1 MLYPF
6 FELSSVALSYGA
18 NSVNNPAGLGYGGR
32 ELVLYYG
39 DGAYGL
45 NLAFSGFGLGYGRLS
60 SGDQYLSLAS
70 GFKVGPTSLGMDYDP
85 LNATWRGGLLLRPFR
100 FLSVGAV
107 LNGDRNGIG
116 STDVGVG
123 IRPYKGYITAYAGTR
138 YYRLN
143 LGGGDFGALLG
154 VSPVFGVFIQP
165 LPYAGVRVEAHSSDA
180 KGFTLS
186 AGVELS
192 FGKLRVGGA
201 LSGASRSFG
210 LMLSKEYFTPSIRKG
225 RYEVKVKSYTEDGRT
240 GPFSSGRK
248 FYEFIREVKEAV
260 ESPNVRAI
268 ALDMRNFG
276 LSISQAEELRSLLKR
291 AKEKGKEVLFF
302 SDSYGTA
309 SYYVASVGKVYLAPE
324 GALSFPGLSAEL
336 TFFKR
341 TFDSLGI
348 EVQEFRMGKY
358 KSALEPF
365 VRDTMSEANREQYRR
380 LLEVIWGVWL
390 KDVAEGRKLDADSLN
405 SLVKAHLGSFLP
417 EEAVKLGLVDSL
429 LYPDQWKEL
438 LKKKGGKVKLVKVQ
452 RREWKEEKPK
462 VAVVVAEGGIVVG
475 ESSYGF
481 LPIIGGKNVGD
492 RTLVRILERLRK
504 DKSVKAVVLRV
515 NSPGGSAL
523 ASDNI
528 AHAVERLKKEKPVVV
543 SMGRVAASGGY
554 YISALADT
562 ILVDRTT
569 VTGSI
574 GVIGAKF
581 VLRDFYKKRLY
592 LNRDVVK
599 TYPFSDAW
607 SLWREMD
614 STEIARTR
622 RMIEA
627 VYERFVS
634 VVSKGRGLP
643 KDSVKA
649 IGGGR
654 VWSGYD
660 AVNIG
665 LADAYGGILDAIA
678 VAAEKAGVR
687 EYDVVVYPRPKG
699 TMERIKSLMGK
710 GVSLKLSPKD
720 VIPEG
725 LQILYRMEYDV
736 EVK

>member
-32 ELVLYYG
+32 ELLLYYG
-39 DGAYGL
+39 DGSYGL
-45 NLAFSGFGLGYGRLS
+45 NLAFAGFGVGYGRLS
-60 SGDQYLSLAS
+60 PGGQYLLLSS
-70 GFKVGPTSLGMDYDP
+70 GFRGGPVALGMDYDP
-85 LNATWRGGLLLRPFR
+85 LNNLWRAGLLIRPFR

-107 LNGDRNGIG
+107 LNGDNGGAG

-123 IRPYKGYITAYAGTR
+123 IRPYKDYLTAYFGTR
-138 YYRLN
+138 YYRLDLKGTDPN
-143 LGGGDFGALLG
+143 AFLG
-154 VSPVFGVFIQP
+154 VSPVFGFFVQP
-165 LPYAGVRVEAHSSDA
+165 FPYAGFRVEAYSSDSRN
-180 KGFTLS
+180 FTLS

-192 FGKLRVGGA
+192 FSKLRVGGI
-201 LSGASRSFG
+201 LSGGAKSFG
-210 LMLSKEYFTPSIRKG
+210 LLLSKEYFTPSIKKG
-225 RYEVKVKSYTEDGRT
+225 RYEVRVRSYTEDGRT
-240 GPFSSGRK
+240 GPFSSGKK
-248 FYEFIREVKEAV
+248 FYDFISEVKKAV
-260 ESPNVRAI
+260 ESPNVKVI
-268 ALDMRNFG
+268 ALDMRDFG
-276 LSISQAEELRSLLKR
+276 LSMAQAEELRSLLKR
-291 AKEKGKEVLFF
+291 AKDKGKEVISF

-309 SYYVASVGKVYLAPE
+309 SYYVASVGKVYLVPE
-324 GALSFPGLSAEL
+324 GMLSLPGLSAEL

-365 VRDTMSEANREQYRR
+365 VRDTMSEPNREQYSR

-390 KDVAEGRKLDADSLN
+390 KDVAEGRKMDADSLN
-405 SLVKAHLGSFLP
+405 GLVKSHMGTFLP

-429 LYPDQWKEL
+429 LYPDQWKAL
-438 LKKKGGKVKLVKVQ
+438 LKEKGRRVRLVEVQ
-452 RREWKEEKPK
+452 KREWKDEKPK

-481 LPIIGGKNVGD
+481 LPLVGGKNVGD
-492 RTLVRILERLRK
+492 RTIVRILDKLRK

-528 AHAVERLKKEKPVVV
+528 AHAVERLAKEKVVVV

-581 VLRDFYKKRLY
+581 VLRNFYRNKLH

-599 TYPFSDAW
+599 TYTFSDVW

-614 STEIARTR
+614 STEILRVR
-622 RMIEA
+622 SLIEA
-627 VYERFVS
+627 TYGRFVS

-643 KDSVKA
+643 EDSVRS

-654 VWSGYD
+654 VWAGYD

-665 LADAYGGILDAIA
+665 LADGFGGLTDA
-678 VAAEKAGVR
+678 VELAAKMSGVK
-687 EYDVVVYPRPKG
+687 EYEVVVYPRPKG
-699 TMERIKSLMGK
+699 TFQRLKSIMGK
-710 GVSLKLSPKD
+710 GASLKLDLKSI
-720 VIPEG
+720 VPEG
-725 LQILYRMEYDV
+725 LQLLYRMEYDV